1 MLLRA
6 FRRLFTDGQS
16 NYVAGSDRNIHIC
29 KVVDDEYTALYHNGK
44 LNLRRDNNKK
54 NQFIFSHLIKGRRKL
69 VLNNGGG
76 LTLFH
81 CHGGNLTVRNEE
93 KTQTVIGFVVES
105 NGTIVPVFNRII
117 FTSHDSPKSRLHL
130 HGEQWRMRHIFIV
143 ITRVR
148 FAAVSLAT
156 LRKRAASSSLCF
168 HRHRHGSQHGRLW
181 CPECLSCHLPEHQ
194 HCVGI
199 FLIMTFT
206 HEEGFPLQ
214 IFRKPK

>member
-1 MLLRA
+1 M
-6 FRRLFTDGQS
+6 
-16 NYVAGSDRNIHIC
+16 RN
-29 KVVDDEYTALYHNGK
+29 G
-44 LNLRRDNNKK
+44 
-54 NQFIFSHLIKGRRKL
+54 
-69 VLNNGGG
+69 
-76 LTLFH
+76 
-81 CHGGNLTVRNEE
+81 E

-143 ITRVR
+143 ITPVR
-148 FAAVSLAT
+148 FAAVTLAT

-168 HRHRHGSQHGRLW
+168 HRHRHRHRHGSQHGRLW
-181 CPECLSCHLPEHQ
+181 CTECLSCHLPEHR

-199 FLIMTFT
+199 FLIMTFS

-214 IFRKPK
+214 ISRKPKRCFRSVDKTCETLAFFNICDNIPRSMTEGVSSISRSIPVAATALVVIFPFFK